1 MSEFRTNIDSH
12 GKILIPAKLR
22 KELQFNIGDV
32 LVIRRIDNELR
43 LVSLKNIVKKIQED
57 FKLRSNS
64 EGSAVDEFL
73 AIRKKEA
80 IQEDIN

>member
-64 EGSAVDEFL
+64 EG
-73 AIRKKEA
+73 
-80 IQEDIN
+80 